1 MNDRIDK
8 LSSEM
13 KKLSEEMNRK
23 IDNRMDELKE
33 LMTNNLTKK

>member
-33 LMTNNLTKK
+33 LMTNNLSKK